1 MRANGTNEHGAD
13 ETSEPGAADPTGHGT
28 GAISRRRF
36 GALTAVGAVGM
47 VGGLTG
53 AARAPQCERAG
64 TAPAAIL
71 TRSGTSLLVSG
82 RSARLSGMNAYWV
95 GLNDNVRNADGAPT
109 FPTHQTL
116 TDAFDGMRS
125 MGASLVRA
133 HTVGM
138 SAGTPRSFETAP
150 GQFSHANL
158 DSADWAVYQA
168 RLNGIVLM
176 VPVVDQWNYYH
187 GGKGVF
193 VHWAYQQNS
202 SGLTD
207 VPAPEHLFD
216 ADGAEKGSKIEDQ
229 FFASTA
235 GGLRIR
241 TLFTRYLTQ
250 LMAHVNP
257 YTGLSY
263 GDDPTI
269 AILETGNEIYP
280 ATSEWT
286 QAIARHLKSIAPRK
300 LIADGSA
307 ATGLAVST
315 APGRDVSEIDILGA
329 HYYAQD
335 SSYQPAPIMTLAGQL
350 DADVAAAGAA
360 GKAFVLGEYPWTR
373 SDIGQWWSKVEG
385 TKQIA
390 ADLMWTYVAGQQ
402 THGGSFGSD
411 DFSVHQP
418 YANDQERTYG
428 PALVRHTRA
437 LSGVSASA
445 ARRRHPKR

>member
-1 MRANGTNEHGAD
+1 MRIIG
-13 ETSEPGAADPTGHGT
+13 TSEQTDIDDASGA
-28 GAISRRRF
+28 GAQAAGSVGSALSRRRF
-36 GALTAVGAVGM
+36 GALTAIGAVGL

-53 AARAPQCERAG
+53 AARAPKCDRA
-64 TAPAAIL
+64 ASPPAAIL
-71 TRSGTSLLVSG
+71 TRAGTGLLVSG
-82 RSARLSGMNAYWV
+82 QPRRLSGMNAYWV
-95 GLNDNVRNADGAPT
+95 GLNDNVRDGSGAPT
-109 FPTHQTL
+109 FPSHQVL
-116 TDAFDGMRS
+116 TDAFSGMRS

-138 SAGTPRSFETAP
+138 SAGTPKSFETAP

-168 RLNGIVLM
+168 GLRGILLM

-202 SGLTD
+202 SGITD

-216 ADGAEKGSKIEDQ
+216 ANGAEKGSKVEDQ

-241 TLFTRYLTQ
+241 TLFTNYLTQ
-250 LMAHVNP
+250 LLTHVNP

-263 GDDPTI
+263 ADDPTI

-280 ATSEWT
+280 ATTEWT
-286 QAIARHLKSIAPRK
+286 QAIARHLKSLAPSK

-307 ATGLAVST
+307 ATGLAVSL
-315 APGRDVSEIDILGA
+315 APGRSVSEIDILGA

-335 SSYQPAPIMTLAGQL
+335 SSYQSAPIMTLAGQL
-350 DADVAAAGAA
+350 DADVAAAGSA

-373 SDIGQWWSKVEG
+373 ADIGQWWSKVEG
-385 TKQIA
+385 KQQVA
-390 ADLMWTYVAGQQ
+390 ADLMWTYVAAQE

-418 YANDQERTYG
+418 YANDQERQYG
-428 PALVRHTRA
+428 PALVSHTRA
-437 LSGVSASA
+437 MSGVSAA
-445 ARRRHPKR
+445 ARRRGRR